1 MKRAQAVAEGVHKD
15 LTPTEVQG
23 YFKKFESVKSGP
35 SYPPIKAE
43 GGEIYYFTPLDDIC
57 KSKSSS
63 RMINTLITSYNFSYF
78 YNTNHSMK

>member
-23 YFKKFESVKSGP
+23 YFRKFENVKSGP
-35 SYPPIKAE
+35 SYPPIKAKP

-57 KSKSSS
+57 SGVSH
-63 RMINTLITSYNFSYF
+63 L
-78 YNTNHSMK
+78 HA